1 MSLLFPVQAR
11 AHVPQVKWQISQ
23 DSGLFRKMEQIQ
35 ILEVSVEEKM
45 PTFKWRPIPPTDI
58 RIYQINGYK

>member
-1 MSLLFPVQAR
+1 
-11 AHVPQVKWQISQ
+11 
-23 DSGLFRKMEQIQ
+23 MEQIQ